1 MFDTEVSFTD
11 EEAAEYAKQLLVA
24 ESPIEAARAACENIL
39 GEFDIKVGGRS
50 LLMVKWLTD
59 DPRVTSRLSD
69 LRNSDAD
76 LTGLPSKGE
85 FARAIWNQ
93 TKTPLDPEDKL
104 KYFRLL
110 GETLGYVGT
119 KGAVEINNNNTA
131 QLPSAPVYEVVDK

>member
-1 MFDTEVSFTD
+1 
-11 EEAAEYAKQLLVA
+11 
-24 ESPIEAARAACENIL
+24 
-39 GEFDIKVGGRS
+39 
-50 LLMVKWLTD
+50 
-59 DPRVTSRLSD
+59 
-69 LRNSDAD
+69 

-119 KGAVEINNNNTA
+119 KGAVEINNTNAT